1 MIPVFWTIDTLDW
14 KTQNVQDVLQR
25 ARKNIKNGS
34 VILMH
39 DEYETTVEAALALVD
54 EFTEQGWEFVTVDR
68 LILP

>member
-1 MIPVFWTIDTLDW
+1 MYRMCF
-14 KTQNVQDVLQR
+14 KR